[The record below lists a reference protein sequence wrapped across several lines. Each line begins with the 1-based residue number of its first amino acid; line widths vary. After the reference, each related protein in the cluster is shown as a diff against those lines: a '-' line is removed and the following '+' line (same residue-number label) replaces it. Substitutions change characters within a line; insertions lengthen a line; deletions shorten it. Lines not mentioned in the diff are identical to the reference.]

1 MLASEDP
8 PEDSHMAQA
17 CTIPCDIGGV
27 ERRIRSRALQD
38 TLGPQAPALGVAAL
52 LLLASPALIPL
63 ADWKLAAVAAIFFG
77 LAAAVILGR
86 AMLQANEFTRLGVPA
101 ELDRIID
108 EHEPEIHPPRIP
120 LLRHQAARLRYDTD
134 EYRRRVTQ
142 FLQEL
147 REATGEAWRCP
158 CRKRRLPIPMP
169 F

>member
-1 MLASEDP
+1 MASG
-8 PEDSHMAQA
+8 

-27 ERRIRSRALQD
+27 ERRIRVRALQD
-38 TLGPQAPALGVAAL
+38 TLGPQGPTLGLAL
-52 LLLASPALIPL
+52 LLLVASPVLIPL
-63 ADWKLAAVAAIFFG
+63 ADWKLAVVAAIFFA
-77 LAAAVILGR
+77 LAAAVIVGR

-108 EHEPEIHPPRIP
+108 EHEAEIHAPRVP
-120 LLRHQAARLRYDTD
+120 LLRRQAARLRYDTD
-134 EYRRRVTQ
+134 AYRRRVTQ